1 MAAPDRRAVTG
12 LAFDGSIRRG
22 EFELRARFSVADG
35 EVLGVI
41 GPNGA
46 GKTTLL
52 RALAGLAALDGGR
65 IILADRVLDDP
76 AAGVLV
82 RDEHRA
88 VGLVFQHYRLFP
100 HLSVLDN
107 VAFAGRSGGLS
118 RRASRQAAERWLQRL
133 ELTVYAARKPAELS
147 GGQAQRVAL
156 ARALAAEPAL
166 LLLDE
171 PLAALDVRTRTQVR
185 GELARQL
192 AEFAGPAL
200 VVTHDPLEALVLTDR
215 LLVLEDGRVVQD
227 APPAEVASRPAT
239 GYVAGLVGLNLYR
252 GVQGERTAVT
262 LDGGGLLWAAE
273 SDGSGQPTPAPGSRV
288 LVRIRPS
295 AIALYAGHPGSASPR
310 NVWAGTVR
318 GLELLTDRVRVQV
331 DGSPSA
337 LVDLTPAAVAELRL
351 VAGSSVWLS
360 VKATE
365 VGSYPDPSR

>member
-1 MAAPDRRAVTG
+1 VTG

-22 EFELRARFSVADG
+22 EFELRARFTVADG

-52 RALAGLAALDGGR
+52 RALAGLAALDTGR
-65 IILADRVLDDP
+65 ISLGDSVLDDP
-76 AAGVLV
+76 AGGVLV
-82 RDEHRA
+82 RPEHRPI
-88 VGLVFQHYRLFP
+88 GLVFQNYRLFP

-107 VAFAGRSGGLS
+107 VAFAGRSRGLS
-118 RRASRQAAERWLQRL
+118 RRASRQAAEGWLGRL
-133 ELTVYAARKPAELS
+133 DLTGFAARKPAELS

-185 GELARQL
+185 GELARHL

-215 LLVLEDGRVVQD
+215 LLVIEDGRVVQD
-227 APPAEVASRPAT
+227 AAPAEVASRPAT
-239 GYVAGLVGLNLYR
+239 EYVAGLVGLNLYP
-252 GVQGERTAVT
+252 GVQGERTAVN
-262 LDGGGLLWAAE
+262 LDGGGTLWAAE
-273 SDGSGQPTPAPGSRV
+273 SDGAGRPQPAPGSRV

-295 AIALYAGHPGSASPR
+295 AIALYAGRPGSASPR

-351 VAGSSVWLS
+351 VAGSPVWLS

-365 VGSYPDPSR
+365 VGSYPDPSRT